1 MTAGGSAGG
10 LSVTVKF
17 EKVSSDEI
25 KMTSTLTG
33 SSVEVLVLF
42 NDATRCGD
50 H

>member
-33 SSVEVLVLF
+33 GSVEVLF